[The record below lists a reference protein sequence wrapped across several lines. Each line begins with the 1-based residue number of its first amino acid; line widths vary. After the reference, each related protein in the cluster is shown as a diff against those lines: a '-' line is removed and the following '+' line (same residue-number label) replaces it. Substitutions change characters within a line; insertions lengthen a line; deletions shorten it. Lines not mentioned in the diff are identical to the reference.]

1 LLFGD
6 VKKSYIDSVLR
17 SLLFQLHLAGVA
29 MKSIMLDCLTHPT
42 AWFFPPVRLRG
53 THLRLFLI
61 GLLSLSLCGCAV
73 KRLKTDF
80 VGFERA
86 YADTSNREVL
96 LNLARLQNRDPTYF
110 FKIGQITS
118 AYKMQASLT
127 GVGSYAVGNA
137 NPLVGGPA
145 GGGTPLVDYEH
156 NPIFTFV
163 PVNDETNARLLL
175 KPVPAETFYILYEQ
189 GWRVDQLF
197 RLMVDR
203 VELTRSSAEN
213 CTVETIRNVPPTV
226 YLKSDGTPDTDYLRD
241 PDELSSYVTFLR
253 INAVVYWL
261 QKHGYLLLRG
271 TSAFVPYNNNS
282 GLDDS
287 AVNAPKAQDVVSAS
301 QKNAVWEHVDGK
313 WLLGEKVFSPIF
325 SLYPLHAEGTK
336 LLPHVAQIKEEML
349 NDPEMK
355 ELRQGP
361 ALDVILR
368 SLAHGFTIEGS
379 TDHQDSC
386 NPTSG
391 AYGISAHL
399 VMRSLIGLMAAAAQE
414 QIPYDAL
421 AHANPIIPNSRN
433 VPSEQQLKTLPRF
446 LEAVP
451 AIERNPLLRLTGT
464 ADDQETQP
472 VIQLNYRE
480 TYYRIADQKSA
491 DGTENQYWNRDMFRL
506 INQLT
511 SQVTVDISKFPL
523 TEILQ

>member
-1 LLFGD
+1 
-6 VKKSYIDSVLR
+6 
-17 SLLFQLHLAGVA
+17 

-203 VELTRSSAEN
+203 VELTRSSAQY
-213 CTVETIRNVPPTV
+213 CTVETIRNAPPTV
-226 YLKSDGTPDTDYLRD
+226 YHKPDGTPDVDYLRD
-241 PDELSSYVTFLR
+241 QDELSSYVTFLR

-271 TSAFVPYNNNS
+271 TSTFVPYDSNS
-282 GLDDS
+282 GLDDN
-287 AVNAPKAQDVVSAS
+287 AANAPKAQDIVSAS
-301 QKNAVWEHVDGK
+301 QKNAIWQHVDGK
-313 WLLGEKVFSPIF
+313 WLLGEKVFTPVF
-325 SLYPLHAEGTK
+325 SLYPLHAEGMT
-336 LLPHVAQIKEEML
+336 LLPHIEQIRKEIL
-349 NDPEMK
+349 SDPEMK

-361 ALDVILR
+361 ALDVILA
-368 SLAHGFTIEGS
+368 SLAHGFSIEGS
-379 TDHQDSC
+379 SDHQDSC
-386 NPTSG
+386 KSG
-391 AYGISAHL
+391 MNGVSAHL

-421 AHANPIIPNSRN
+421 THANPAIPNSRN
-433 VPSEQQLKTLPRF
+433 VPPDQQLKILPRF
-446 LEAVP
+446 LESVP

-464 ADDQETQP
+464 EGQATEP
-472 VIQLNYRE
+472 IVQLNYRG
-480 TYYRIADQKSA
+480 TDYRIVDPKGAE
-491 DGTENQYWNRDMFRL
+491 GTENQYWNRDMFRL

-523 TEILQ
+523 TAIIQQ